1 MTVSSG
7 LLDIEKLLCRGE
19 YTYERGEPLE
29 ISALVKVGRTG
40 SGEASVQL
48 EVFRKK
54 FCSYER
60 IYSKKVRNII
70 KDSHESCTYTI
81 CIPGYET
88 EEFNQEQQLKMRVRI
103 ALNGDSISK
112 EVLWK
117 VLEG

>member
-1 MTVSSG
+1 MTASPG
-7 LLDIEKLLCRGE
+7 HLDIERLLCRGE

-29 ISALVKVGRTG
+29 VSALVKVSRTG
-40 SGEASVQL
+40 SGEASVRI

-60 IYSKKVRNII
+60 IYSKKVRNTI
-70 KDSHESCTYTI
+70 KGSNEPCTYTI

-103 ALNGDSISK
+103 TLNGDSISK

-117 VLEG
+117 VLED